1 MPASSP
7 FSRNTWWYPRCSL
20 LLHHPI
26 HLQKQNL
33 PTWAACYC
41 HTREIQCYLAGTFE
55 LKITLEKD
63 YPGKVINRCVLIE
76 LKTMQDWSPLC
87 SMQITNG
94 IGIKSSVF
102 DFASNCFTIIVF
114 KSRSWTFFFLWNQVI
129 HVYTPF
135 FNKNEEKSHIWSIP
149 IILDA

>member
-7 FSRNTWWYPRCSL
+7 FLRNTWWYPRCSL
-20 LLHHPI
+20 RLHHPF

-33 PTWAACYC
+33 PTWAACHC
-41 HTREIQCYLAGTFE
+41 HAREIQCYLAGTCE

-76 LKTMQDWSPLC
+76 PKTMQDWLPLC

-102 DFASNCFTIIVF
+102 DFTFKCFTIIIF
-114 KSRSWTFFFLWNQVI
+114 KSRSWTFFFLI
-129 HVYTPF
+129 ESSYTCIYTLLQ
-135 FNKNEEKSHIWSIP
+135 KNEEKFTSEVY
-149 IILDA
+149 